1 MILLGGPE
9 SLFKHIGLKKV
20 VRIQKG
26 EVFAHGMAQAVV
38 ARGAGA
44 RIFLADHLDAWI
56 LCGQPLQN
64 GGRII
69 RRAIVD
75 AQNLDILKGLGSH
88 GMQALFQMPLRIV
101 SVLLEIGMQKRT
113 ADVIPLIFS
122 GKETSAVTCDA
133 KGLLLTSIK
142 Y

>member
-9 SLFKHIGLKKV
+9 SLFKHIGLKKI

-64 GGRII
+64 GGGII

-75 AQNLDILKGLGSH
+75 AQNLEILKGLGSH
-88 GMQALFQMPLRIV
+88 GMQALFQMPLCIV
-101 SVLLEIGMQKRT
+101 NRNDHGNGSHL
-113 ADVIPLIFS
+113 FS
-122 GKETSAVTCDA
+122 PRSIEARVFFHLTRCSARSSPA
-133 KGLLLTSIK
+133 
-142 Y
+142 